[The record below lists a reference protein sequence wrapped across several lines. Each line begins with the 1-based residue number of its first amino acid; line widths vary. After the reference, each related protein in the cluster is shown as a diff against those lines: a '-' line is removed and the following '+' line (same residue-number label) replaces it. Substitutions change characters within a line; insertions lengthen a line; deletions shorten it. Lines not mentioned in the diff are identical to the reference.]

1 MDNFIKEYII
11 AYFQEN
17 SNLYSFCDL
26 ANSLGISID
35 VIDDMV
41 AQLIKEGF
49 LEYNEDTML
58 SVTELGQL
66 FIREKVGRFN
76 SDTRSPKTGRIIDP
90 KTAWPFDKIY
100 VPSNF
105 LSKL

>member
-1 MDNFIKEYII
+1 MDNFIKEYIM
-11 AYFQEN
+11 AYLQEN
-17 SNLYSFCDL
+17 SYLYSFCDL

-35 VIDDMV
+35 VIDDRV
-41 AQLIKEGF
+41 EELIKDGF

-66 FIREKVGRFN
+66 SIRDKMGRFI
-76 SDTRSPKTGRIIDP
+76 SDTCPPKTGRIIDP
-90 KTAWPFDKIY
+90 ETAWPFDKIY
-100 VPSNF
+100 VPINF